1 LRRGRLRPSLE
12 FVMAVLDTAIRE
24 RGKITGPSPV
34 MTKNIE
40 AFAGMT
46 KTAECC
52 IITKHRILFRHGK
65 ADFGL

>member
-1 LRRGRLRPSLE
+1 
-12 FVMAVLDTAIRE
+12 MAVLDTAIRE